1 MSARGGFRSP
11 VPALSLSSTLS
22 IPETA
27 KPPQHSA
34 NSRFRGF
41 FHLSCLGPHAK
52 TAHSLV
58 TCITA
63 GAACIYAWNTV
74 ETGSGCNVT
83 CAGERTVRS
92 LGEWIKSSFEAV
104 KKSKNRGQTALF
116 APDSCVFSNGCG
128 ARKRCLAPVFRFFHS
143 FFPPELGPVVL
154 LLETSLPCPRPNSS
168 PVPTT
173 ITHPITLY
181 QRNEMPVN

>member
-1 MSARGGFRSP
+1 MPFTP
-11 VPALSLSSTLS
+11 KPDFF
-22 IPETA
+22 IPLNLDFIHSRDGETA
-27 KPPQHSA
+27 QHSA

-92 LGEWIKSSFEAV
+92 LGEWIKSSKV
-104 KKSKNRGQTALF
+104 TMRKSYGFRTF
-116 APDSCVFSNGCG
+116 
-128 ARKRCLAPVFRFFHS
+128 PV
-143 FFPPELGPVVL
+143 L
-154 LLETSLPCPRPNSS
+154 
-168 PVPTT
+168 
-173 ITHPITLY
+173 
-181 QRNEMPVN
+181 